1 MVKSSPYDRLDE
13 EKSTTPCSG
22 KLSLEDL
29 TDLVAGGTV
38 DTVLVEMNTVNGDEM
53 SRWRRGNGDMAMIPD
68 LGTLRR
74 APWLPGAALVTAD
87 LQWLDNRC
95 VVTSPRQILKVQLAR
110 LTLMAKFNERAGN
123 SCRIHINLRRT

>member
-22 KLSLEDL
+22 KLSLEDQ
-29 TDLVAGGTV
+29 TDLAAGGTV
-38 DTVLVEMNTVNGDEM
+38 DTVLVLMNTVDGDEM

-95 VVTSPRQILKVQLAR
+95 VMASPRQILKVQLAR
-110 LTLMAKFNERAGN
+110 LNLMAKFNERAGN
-123 SCRIHINLRRT
+123 SCRIHTNLRRT